1 MRDQENIPD
10 LSEEIIIKAIGKC
23 DSALDVVEGREG
35 DLDAEQKTLDFRRE
49 SLAATKAE
57 LEKKRETLV
66 ELLGMQDAERK
77 ANLNLM
83 IPATRDCEPVKFGR
97 RHGKP
102 DVQII
107 AEILEAH
114 GKLHVSD
121 IVKLGRERGIPFV
134 GKRSPEQIA
143 RNKLNASDR
152 FALIGANVW
161 CLAEQADE
169 YIHKH
174 PIAPTPASKSTNGHH
189 RIALPLR

>member
-23 DSALDVVEGREG
+23 DSALDVVEKREG
-35 DLDAEQKTLDFRRE
+35 DLDAEQKSLEFRRD
-49 SLAATKAE
+49 SLATTKAE
-57 LEKKRETLV
+57 LEKKREMLV
-66 ELLGMQDAERK
+66 GLLGMQDAERK
-77 ANLNLM
+77 VELM
-83 IPATRDCEPVKFGR
+83 PGIPDREPIKFGR

-107 AEILEAH
+107 AEILEER

-121 IVKLGRERGIPFV
+121 IVRLGRERGIPFV
-134 GKRSPEQIA
+134 GKRRPEQIA

-152 FALIGANVW
+152 FALVGANVW
-161 CLAEQADE
+161 CLAEQADV
-169 YIHKH
+169 YIGKH

-189 RIALPLR
+189 RMELPIR